1 MGGESGEVACGTH
14 GPQPE
19 DRQGTT
25 TINQLYLTS
34 MVGLQVNVPL
44 FAGGYTVSQQRQA
57 LANIER
63 YQQLYEGRRR
73 EVAQQVRKE
82 FQNVGSMKT
91 KSR

>member
-1 MGGESGEVACGTH
+1 
-14 GPQPE
+14 
-19 DRQGTT
+19 
-25 TINQLYLTS
+25 